1 MNTVRIGVIGLG
13 QRGYSIAKDVLMN
26 IDHVDITAG
35 CDVYEDRNERLAE
48 VVKEKR
54 GHGIFT
60 STDYN
65 EILKREDVDAVYVAT
80 SWDTH
85 VEIAI
90 AALRA
95 GMPCAMEVGGAY
107 SIDELYRLVHAY
119 EDTKTPFMMMENCC
133 FNRDELL
140 ATSVARSGKLGEI
153 VHCSGA
159 YSHDLRSEVANGNII
174 RHYRLNNYL
183 KRNTEN
189 YPTHELGPI
198 AKILGINRGNR
209 MVSLVSVASKAAGM
223 EQYIKDHPELVE
235 KDPTLEGARFAQGD
249 IVNTIITCAGGQTI
263 ALKLDTTLPRS
274 YSRELTV
281 RGTKGAYF
289 MDTDTV
295 FLDGMKEYWDP
306 RKFADDYMRNA
317 KEYEK
322 DYLPSYWTEITE
334 EQKKTGHGGMDRVMW
349 LEFTKCLSEGLPFPI
364 DVYDAAAWMAVTALS
379 EQSVAEGGMPKAIPD
394 FTDGKWLTRKNC
406 DVLEFPWVKSE

>member
-1 MNTVRIGVIGLG
+1 MDIVRIGVIGLG

-35 CDVYEDRNERLAE
+35 CDVYEDRNEHLAQI
-48 VVKEKR
+48 VREKR

-65 EILKREDVDAVYVAT
+65 DILKREDVDAVYVAT

-85 VEIAI
+85 IEIAI

-107 SIDELYRLVHAY
+107 SIDELHRLVRAY
-119 EDTKTPFMMMENCC
+119 EETKTPFMFMENCC

-174 RHYRLNNYL
+174 RHYRLRNYL
-183 KRNTEN
+183 NRNTEN

-198 AKILGINRGNR
+198 VKILGINRGNR
-209 MVSLVSVASKAAGM
+209 MLNLVSVASKAAGM
-223 EQYIKDHPELVE
+223 EQYISDHPELVE
-235 KDPTLEGARFAQGD
+235 KDPTLAGARFAQGD

-295 FLDGMKEYWDP
+295 FLDGMKEYWQP
-306 RKFADDYMRNA
+306 TSFVKDYLQNA

-322 DYLPSYWTEITE
+322 EYLPAYWANITE
-334 EQKKTGHGGMDRVMW
+334 EQKKTGHGGMDRFMW

-364 DVYDAAAWMAVTALS
+364 DVYDAAAWMSISYLS
-379 EQSVAEGGMPKAIPD
+379 EISIKNGGAPVEIPD
-394 FTDGKWLTRKNC
+394 FTNGAYKTREAK
-406 DVLEFPWVKSE
+406 DVIKF